1 MKGKKPQLIAG
12 LELGDR
18 QITVAVGQL
27 DERQELLI
35 RTVESAPARGVERGV
50 LTDPA
55 ECVDAVSR
63 LMRRVEQSLSTR
75 IPKVLA
81 ALHGNHLK
89 SYNASAS
96 VPVPDPTIGISNR
109 DVERVVTTCRTL
121 SLDYDRQILHAFER
135 GFSVDGQSGIKD
147 PVGLSGAKLSV
158 DLHLVTALNL
168 AVQNLTR
175 VLNRAGLEVEQMVL
189 PGLATAEAV
198 LSDLDRDLGVTL
210 IRIGEVQTEVLL
222 FSEGAV
228 RETFLMPW
236 GTDHLAETLSRS
248 LKLPRAAADQLLEQI
263 RTLEDHPSTGAAPDL
278 VGLPVRPEPPVP
290 LRVKTGSFS
299 KTIPS
304 EQVIHFLA
312 GRTRD
317 FLSRLRRRLD
327 ESPYS
332 RESSAGI
339 VMVGSFARLEG
350 FLEMAEELLNM
361 PVRLGTTRGIQL
373 DPQVTLGTQHTTAV
387 GLLRH
392 GIKRRLPTAQPLTGP
407 PWLRWLDHTRRL
419 LEEYF

>member
-18 QITVAVGQL
+18 QITVAVGQM
-27 DERQELLI
+27 DERHELLV

-63 LMRRVEQSLSTR
+63 LMRRAEQSLATR

-81 ALHGNHLK
+81 ALHGSHLK
-89 SYNASAS
+89 AYNASAS
-96 VPVPDPTIGISNR
+96 IPVPDPAVGISNR
-109 DVERVVTTCRTL
+109 DVERVVATCRTL

-158 DLHLVTALNL
+158 NLHLVTALNL

-228 RETFLMPW
+228 RETFLMSW

-263 RTLEDHPSTGAAPDL
+263 QTLDM
-278 VGLPVRPEPPVP
+278 PVRPEPAVP
-290 LRVKTGSFS
+290 FRIKTGSHS
-299 KTIPS
+299 KTIPQD
-304 EQVIHFLA
+304 QVVHLVA
-312 GRTRD
+312 SRTRD
-317 FLSRLRRRLD
+317 FLGRLRHRLD
-327 ESPYS
+327 DSPYS
-332 RESSAGI
+332 RESAAGI

-373 DPQVTLGTQHTTAV
+373 DLQVTLETQHTTAV

-392 GIKRRLPTAQPLTGP
+392 GVRRRLPAGQPLAGP
-407 PWLRWLDHTRRL
+407 PWLRWLDRTRLL

>member
-1 MKGKKPQLIAG
+1 
-12 LELGDR
+12 
-18 QITVAVGQL
+18 
-27 DERQELLI
+27 
-35 RTVESAPARGVERGV
+35 
-50 LTDPA
+50 
-55 ECVDAVSR
+55 
-63 LMRRVEQSLSTR
+63 
-75 IPKVLA
+75 
-81 ALHGNHLK
+81 
-89 SYNASAS
+89 
-96 VPVPDPTIGISNR
+96 
-109 DVERVVTTCRTL
+109 VVTTCRTL

-263 RTLEDHPSTGAAPDL
+263 QTLDI
-278 VGLPVRPEPPVP
+278 PVRPEPAVP
-290 LRVKTGSFS
+290 FRIKTGSLS
-299 KTIPS
+299 KTIPQD
-304 EQVIHFLA
+304 QVVHLVA
-312 GRTRD
+312 GRTKD
-317 FLSRLRRRLD
+317 FLGRLRRRLD
-327 ESPYS
+327 DSPYS

-392 GIKRRLPTAQPLTGP
+392 GVRRRLPTGQPLTGS
-407 PWLRWLDHTRRL
+407 PWLRWLDRTRLL